1 MTRQDQEFKGRTALV
16 TGGSR
21 GIGRAVCVALAREGA
36 DIALNYVSNE
46 KAAKQVQAEV
56 KSLGVGCEICQAD
69 VSDPSAIEV
78 MVADISQSLGP
89 IDFLVT
95 SAGIAHLG
103 DHTEVDLDVWQRIM
117 KVNVDGTFLP
127 VMAVKDGMIERG
139 FGRIVCIASIA
150 GLAPRGRM
158 LPYSTSKAAVI
169 AFARSCAQAF
179 APDIRVNCLAP
190 GLIETDM
197 SATMTTDETVLQA
210 MREAAFLKRIGKP
223 EEMAETVLYLLS
235 ERSSFITGQ
244 TLVADGGRVTL
255 P

>member
-1 MTRQDQEFKGRTALV
+1 MVSKGKEFKGRVALV

-21 GIGRAVCVALAREGA
+21 GIGRAVCLALAQEGA
-36 DIALNYVSNE
+36 DIALNYVTNTE
-46 KAAKQVQAEV
+46 AAEQTRRDIEA
-56 KSLGVGCEICQAD
+56 LGVRCALCQAD
-69 VSDPSAIEV
+69 VSDPRAV
-78 MVADISQSLGP
+78 DAMVTEAGRALGP
-89 IDFLVT
+89 IDLLVT
-95 SAGIAHLG
+95 AAGIAHFG
-103 DHTEVDLDVWQRIM
+103 SHEEVDFDLWQRLM
-117 KVNVDGTFLP
+117 KINVDGTFLP
-127 VMAVKDGMIERG
+127 IMAVKDGMIERR

-150 GLAPRGRM
+150 GLAPRGQM

-179 APDIRVNCLAP
+179 APDVRVNSLAP

-197 SATMTTDETVLQA
+197 TADMTTAVKQS
-210 MREAAFLKRIGKP
+210 MRDQAFLQRTGQP

>member
-1 MTRQDQEFKGRTALV
+1 MAEQAGEFKGRVALV

-21 GIGRAVCVALAREGA
+21 GIGRAVCLSLAREGA
-36 DIALNYVSNE
+36 NIALNYVSNAD
-46 KAAKQVQAEV
+46 AAKETQREIET
-56 KSLGVGCEICQAD
+56 LGVQCAICQAD
-69 VSDPSAIEV
+69 VSDAADVEA
-78 MVADISQSLGP
+78 MVAGADEALGP
-89 IDFLVT
+89 IDLLVT
-95 SAGIAHLG
+95 AAGIAHVG
-103 DHTEVDLDVWQRIM
+103 DHREVDLDLWQQIM

-139 FGRIVCIASIA
+139 FGRIICIASIA

-179 APDIRVNCLAP
+179 APNVRVNCLAP

-197 SATMTTDETVLQA
+197 TADMDPAALDA
-210 MREAAFLKRIGKP
+210 MREAAFLKRTGQP

>member
-1 MTRQDQEFKGRTALV
+1 MAGLEKEFQGRVALV

-21 GIGRAVCVALAREGA
+21 GIGRAVCLALARAGA
-36 DIALNYVSNE
+36 DIALNYVSDAD
-46 KAAKQVQAEV
+46 AARRTQADVEA
-56 KSLGVGCEICQAD
+56 LGVRCRPCQAD
-69 VSDPSAIEV
+69 VGDAAAVEA
-78 MVADISQSLGP
+78 MVSEIDHALGP
-89 IDFLVT
+89 IDLLVT
-95 SAGIAHLG
+95 AAGIVHVG
-103 DHTEVDLDVWQRIM
+103 DHTEVDIELWRRMM

-139 FGRIVCIASIA
+139 FGRIVCVASIA
-150 GLAPRGRM
+150 GLAPRARM

-169 AFARSCAQAF
+169 AFARSCAQAL
-179 APDIRVNCLAP
+179 APDVRVNCLAP

-197 SATMTTDETVLQA
+197 SASMGKAVREA
-210 MREAAFLKRIGKP
+210 MRDAAFLKRTGKP

>member
-1 MTRQDQEFKGRTALV
+1 MTGQEREFKGRTALV

-21 GIGRAVCVALAREGA
+21 GIGRAVCLALAREGA
-36 DIALNYVSNE
+36 NIALNYVSNQD
-46 KAAKQVQAEV
+46 AAKRVQSDVEAR
-56 KSLGVGCEICQAD
+56 GARCTIHQAD
-69 VSDPSAIEV
+69 VGDAGAVDAMI
-78 MVADISQSLGP
+78 ADIVESLGP
-89 IDFLVT
+89 INLLVT
-95 SAGIAHLG
+95 AAGIAHLG
-103 DHTEVDLDVWQRIM
+103 DHTEVDLDLWQRIM

-139 FGRIVCIASIA
+139 FGRMVCIASIA

-179 APDIRVNCLAP
+179 APNVRVNCLAP

-197 SATMTTDETVLQA
+197 SAAMDETARQA
-210 MREAAFLKRIGKP
+210 MRDAAFLKRTGQP

-244 TLVADGGRVTL
+244 TVVADGGRVTL

>member
-1 MTRQDQEFKGRTALV
+1 MTRQDQEFGNRTALV

-21 GIGRAVCVALAREGA
+21 GIGRAICHALAEQGA
-36 DIALNYVSNE
+36 KVALNYVANQD
-46 KAAKQVQAEV
+46 AAKEVQHEIEA
-56 KSLGVGCEICQAD
+56 LGGRCEIYRAD
-69 VSDPSAIEV
+69 VSDAAAVEA
-78 MVADISQSLGP
+78 MTTDIAKGLGP
-89 IDFLVT
+89 VDLLVT
-95 SAGIAHLG
+95 AAGIAHLG
-103 DHTEVDLDVWQRIM
+103 DHTEVDLDLWQRLM

-179 APDIRVNCLAP
+179 APDVRVNCLAP

-197 SATMTTDETVLQA
+197 SAAMDETSRQA
-210 MREAAFLKRIGKP
+210 MRDAAFLKRTGRP

>member
-1 MTRQDQEFKGRTALV
+1 MAEFDNEIGGRVALV

-21 GIGRAVCVALAREGA
+21 GIGRAVCLALGREGA
-36 DIALNYVSNE
+36 DIALNYVSNAE
-46 KAAKQVQAEV
+46 AAKQAQREV
-56 KSLGVGCEICQAD
+56 EALGVRCAIFQAD
-69 VSDPSAIEV
+69 VSDATAVDAMMTEIG
-78 MVADISQSLGP
+78 QSLGP
-89 IDFLVT
+89 VDLLVT
-95 SAGIAHLG
+95 AAGIAHVG
-103 DHTEVDLDVWQRIM
+103 DHHEVDFDLWQRIM

-150 GLAPRGRM
+150 GLAPRGHM

-179 APDIRVNCLAP
+179 APDVRVNCLAP

-197 SATMTTDETVLQA
+197 SAAMDPATLET
-210 MREAAFLKRIGKP
+210 MREAAFLKRTGQP
-223 EEMAETVLYLLS
+223 EEMADTVLYLLS
-235 ERSSFITGQ
+235 ERSSFVTGQ